1 MACLPTTTPHTHTAG
16 QRFFCTRSCRP
27 PLSLPSPRVAL
38 TVELHEVDGGP
49 AQPRPRLIHSL
60 MNGGGREGGWHSHVP
75 RACPVCWPAT
85 DPQPDGGQLGRKNEG
100 RQSRST
106 PDPPQVYIRDAAASS
121 P

>member
-60 MNGGGREGGWHSHVP
+60 MNGGGREGGGTVMCRGPAQSAGPRLIHSLM
-75 RACPVCWPAT
+75 
-85 DPQPDGGQLGRKNEG
+85 GG
-100 RQSRST
+100 S
-106 PDPPQVYIRDAAASS
+106 
-121 P
+121 